1 MAIGNLRDKLLKAGL
16 VDKKQKQQADI
27 QDRRDKKQKS
37 QEQLA
42 QEDAARQKEFE
53 ARLAAEAEAQRLL
66 EAEREKERA
75 VHEQRNRVRN
85 ICDRWS
91 VRMRGKPASGGAQG
105 PRRFYYV
112 KRSQKIGHLT
122 VNEFILDQLLL
133 GALAIVERAPDE
145 ETHVLLPPEPAERVL
160 ELDLDCV
167 RYWARKAGPIGFI
180 ADPPPSLRD
189 GP

>member
-37 QEQLA
+37 HEQLA
-42 QEDAARQKEFE
+42 QEEAARQKEFE
-53 ARLAAEAEAQRLL
+53 ARQAAEAEAQRQV
-66 EAEREKERA
+66 EAEREKARA
-75 VHEQRNRVRN
+75 LHEQENRVRN

-91 VRMRGKPASGGAQG
+91 VRSRGKPASGNASG

-112 KRSQKIGHLT
+112 RRSRYIGHMV
-122 VNEFILDQLLL
+122 VNDIILDQLLT

-160 ELDLDCV
+160 EIDADSI
-167 RYWARKAGPIGFI
+167 RYWARKTDPIGFL
-180 ADPPPSLRD
+180 ADPNP
-189 GP
+189 